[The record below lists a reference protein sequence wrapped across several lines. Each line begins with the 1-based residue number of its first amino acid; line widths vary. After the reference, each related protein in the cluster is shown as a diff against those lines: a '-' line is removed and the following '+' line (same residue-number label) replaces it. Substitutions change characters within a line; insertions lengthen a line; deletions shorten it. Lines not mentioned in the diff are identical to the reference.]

1 MLLFILWIASFW
13 EIIDGKLLRGHGAP
27 VWSLVGS
34 IHFYCHCGHGPVDA
48 DLSPRCWL
56 LSSLFRSLSRWVPQ
70 PPRCVTTICRRVF
83 SCVPNLAS
91 LFTGTS
97 WRTRLLTGLSH
108 ATGPASRWNERAIH
122 YPAESFIGH
131 LHQCVQDAPPPPQV
145 RTSPH
150 RMSNLL
156 STFQRDNHPIRL
168 KQEFRLDLTWWRN
181 IL

>member
-56 LSSLFRSLSRWVPQ
+56 LSSLFRSLSCWVPQ

-97 WRTRLLTGLSH
+97 WRTRLLTGLKSCYRPGFPLKRESD
-108 ATGPASRWNERAIH
+108 TLPCWVPYWSPPPVRAR
-122 YPAESFIGH
+122 
-131 LHQCVQDAPPPPQV
+131 CPPPPRLERLPIAWV
-145 RTSPH
+145 TYWVL
-150 RMSNLL
+150 SNVM
-156 STFQRDNHPIRL
+156 TIQFV
-168 KQEFRLDLTWWRN
+168 
-181 IL
+181 